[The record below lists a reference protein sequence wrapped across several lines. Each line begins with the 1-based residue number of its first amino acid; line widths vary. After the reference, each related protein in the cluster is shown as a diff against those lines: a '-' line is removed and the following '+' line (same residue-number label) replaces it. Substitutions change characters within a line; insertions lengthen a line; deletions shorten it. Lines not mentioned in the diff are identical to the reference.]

1 VVVAATAI
9 FALAG
14 IGTPL
19 LGLSVFTDTGSL
31 AKFSGYR
38 DVLAGVGVHTDG
50 LRDQVDAQLPNSIL
64 FGEALRSGTF
74 AAWDPYAVG
83 GAPLAGTP
91 NLAIASPLSLPYW
104 ILPGWLAP
112 AYTKLLELICAIG
125 GMYLFLRRLRLRRSS
140 AWLGGLV
147 FASSAFMVVWTG
159 WPQTRVAAL
168 IPVLFWA
175 TERIAQRVRVR
186 EVALVALAVTAMLL
200 GGFPAVTGYALLTA
214 GVYLVVRVLADY
226 ARPAAQREPGQ
237 GFRARL
243 WPGVAALRDRAVA
256 WREHWRRQW
265 RPVVARLGAGAAGVA
280 IGAALTAWQLLPWLH
295 YMSSVYV
302 QQRAQEPDQYIS
314 AVALLTAI
322 APDALGGAN
331 PGSPPTWFGPL
342 AIVDAES
349 YVGGAALVLVFVAI
363 ALAGS
368 ARRLL
373 PRGIWWVVGGAAGLW
388 ASAIY
393 LGGPLLA
400 LLQELSYLFGDNFV
414 GRARSVLGFL
424 LAVLAAVGFEVLLR
438 RAASRRAVAAAEFAD
453 GGMGERHRRRARAYG
468 IGVWTALVATA
479 IALYIAGRDVARLAS
494 AKHGGQDLL
503 SSMDSQLAL
512 GVGIVVL
519 AGACVAWL
527 WFGRGVAGNR
537 WARPAAAIT
546 LVVLIAGQALWWVA
560 GYYPRTDKDDFYP
573 TNPTQQYLAAHLG
586 HQRFYGT
593 DGSVYGSVDAML
605 GLRSYQGHSF
615 IEQGYADLAQTLPGD
630 QFPNAPTT
638 TIISP
643 PDEGQA
649 AASPVLDR
657 AAVSYY
663 VTPPDVTP
671 FGSLY
676 NESAAVAQSIAP
688 GQTLTVPVPKSGPV
702 RAVGLLPE
710 AAGASSSTVE
720 IELVDPAGRVVATNH
735 RAAGDAKPGVPWLV
749 PLAAEDVPAG
759 TALTARITVTGETGL
774 IVGSAGHG
782 QPALSVVSPTADNLR
797 LVYAQES
804 TIYQRTSA
812 LPRARWASSTLV
824 TDSAQARVAL
834 LAGGLSPTEVVLD
847 APGPSAD
854 GAPAEVTWVDDGLDQ
869 MVLHV
874 QAQGAG
880 YLVLADTIQSGWRV
894 SVDGVAAPLVPADH
908 AFAAVAVGPGS
919 HTVRFYYPG
928 PLRGAGALISA
939 LTALALLS
947 ALAYEGRRRWL
958 ARLD

>member
-1 VVVAATAI
+1 VVATAV

-38 DVLAGVGVHTDG
+38 DVLAGTQVHTDG

-104 ILPGWLAP
+104 VLPGWLAP

-125 GMYLFLRRLRLRRSS
+125 GMYLFLRRLRLSAAA

-186 EVALVALAVTAMLL
+186 EVALVALVVSAMLL

-214 GVYLVVRVLADY
+214 GAYLVVRVLAEYRPD
-226 ARPAAQREPGQ
+226 AETRPAEGLW
-237 GFRARL
+237 ARVRPSL
-243 WPGVAALRDRAVA
+243 ARVRTRAVA
-256 WREHWRRQW
+256 WRSQW
-265 RPVVARLGAGAAGVA
+265 RPVAGRLAGGAAAVFLGV
-280 IGAALTAWQLLPWLH
+280 ALTAWQLLPWLK
-295 YMSSVYV
+295 YMASVYV
-302 QQRAQEPDQYIS
+302 QQRSQEPDQYIP

-322 APDALGGAN
+322 APQALGGAN
-331 PGSPPTWFGPL
+331 PGNPPTWFGPL
-342 AIVDAES
+342 AVVDAES
-349 YVGGAALVLVFVAI
+349 YVGGAALVLAVVAV
-363 ALAGS
+363 ALVGPT
-368 ARRLL
+368 RRLL
-373 PRGIWWVVGGAAGLW
+373 PRGLWWMVVGATAVWGA
-388 ASAIY
+388 AIY

-400 LLQELSYLFGDNFV
+400 LLQELSYLFGDNFI

-424 LAVLAAVGFEVLLR
+424 VAVLAAAGFEVLWR
-438 RAASRRAVAAAEFAD
+438 RAQSRRASAKLAAGAA
-453 GGMGERHRRRARAYG
+453 GPWRRRWAWAYG
-468 IGVWTALVATA
+468 IAVWTTLGAGGIV
-479 IALYIAGRDVARLAS
+479 LYLAGRDVARLAS
-494 AKHGGQDLL
+494 AKHDNQDLL
-503 SSMDSQLAL
+503 SSMDSQLIL
-512 GVGIVVL
+512 GLGIVVL
-519 AGACVAWL
+519 AGAGVAWL
-527 WFGRGVAGNR
+527 WFGRGVASRR
-537 WARPAAAIT
+537 WARPAAAIA
-546 LVVLIAGQALWWVA
+546 LVALIAGQALWWVL
-560 GYYPRTDKDDFYP
+560 GYYPRTAKEDFYP
-573 TNPTQQYLAAHLG
+573 TNPTQQYLAEHLG

-593 DGSVYGSVDAML
+593 DDSVYGSVDAMI
-605 GLRSYQGHSF
+605 GLRSYQGHAF
-615 IEQGYADLAQTLPGD
+615 IEQGYAELAQTLPGD

-649 AASPVLDR
+649 VASPVLDR

-663 VTPPDVTP
+663 VTPSDVTP
-671 FGSLY
+671 FGTLHNQSAGDILSVAAGQSL
-676 NESAAVAQSIAP
+676 V
-688 GQTLTVPVPKSGPV
+688 VPLPQPGPV
-702 RAVGLLPE
+702 RAVGLVPA
-710 AAGASSSTVE
+710 AAGQATSTVE
-720 IELVDPAGRVVATNH
+720 VELFDPAGQIVAANH
-735 RAAGDAKPGVPWLV
+735 RSAGDAQPGVPWLV
-749 PLAAEDVPAG
+749 PLAAEDVPPG
-759 TALTARITVTGETGL
+759 TALTAKITMTGPTGL
-774 IVGSAGHG
+774 IVGSTGPG
-782 QPALSVVSPTADNLR
+782 RPALSVVSPTADNLK

-812 LPRARWASSTLV
+812 LPRARWASSTLI
-824 TDSAQARVAL
+824 TDSPQARVAQ
-834 LAGGLSPTEVVLD
+834 LAQGLPPSEVVLD
-847 APGPSAD
+847 APGPPAD
-854 GAPAEVTWVDDGLDQ
+854 GAPADVTWIDDGLDQ

-874 QAQGAG
+874 QAQGTG
-880 YLVLADTIQSGWRV
+880 YLVLADAIQTGWRV
-894 SVDGVAAPLVPADH
+894 TVDGAPAQLVPADH

-928 PLRGAGALISA
+928 PLSGPGAWISA
-939 LTALALLS
+939 LTALALLA
-947 ALAYEGRRRWL
+947 ALAWEWRRRWVVKV
-958 ARLD
+958 D